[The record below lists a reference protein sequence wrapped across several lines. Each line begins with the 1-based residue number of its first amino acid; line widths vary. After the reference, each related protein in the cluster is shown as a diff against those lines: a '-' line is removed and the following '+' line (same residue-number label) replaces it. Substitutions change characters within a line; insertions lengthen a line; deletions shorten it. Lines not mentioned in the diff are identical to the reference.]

1 MGTKSRAPATLLT
14 ATARQTREVACA
26 FSPFSGAIRILAV
39 SLVMNSRDAEYGLPC
54 SRAEHDISNNDAL
67 RAALHS
73 YRRVVLHS
81 DRVNCRMDA
90 VLPVI
95 TADPEVA
102 PRACRTQVEIAEQVT
117 ATIRSVS
124 NALDQWEVDAANR
137 LVDEIATLAAPD
149 AVCSAATS
157 PCPVREPD
165 RARLAGIVEGDLL
178 LHHHNGMEAVIGEM
192 SQLLDDLVAED
203 DRQAS
208 WLNGIDLLLSVY
220 DEAHRGSL
228 SRSSRDAP
236 GDPNE
241 DAVWRSMYMELK
253 QRFQEE
259 LRRQLAET
267 EVSLTISAN
276 TSIDWG
282 VESRCETAPDATIGS
297 TCPTICAQGL
307 LHELTDAISNVRLRA
322 QRPGPIHVA
331 IAIDLVH
338 PTCPPIHN
346 SSTVDRRFSVQLKS

>member
-1 MGTKSRAPATLLT
+1 
-14 ATARQTREVACA
+14 
-26 FSPFSGAIRILAV
+26 
-39 SLVMNSRDAEYGLPC
+39 
-54 SRAEHDISNNDAL
+54 
-67 RAALHS
+67 
-73 YRRVVLHS
+73 
-81 DRVNCRMDA
+81 
-90 VLPVI
+90 
-95 TADPEVA
+95 
-102 PRACRTQVEIAEQVT
+102 
-117 ATIRSVS
+117 
-124 NALDQWEVDAANR
+124 
-137 LVDEIATLAAPD
+137 
-149 AVCSAATS
+149 
-157 PCPVREPD
+157 
-165 RARLAGIVEGDLL
+165 
-178 LHHHNGMEAVIGEM
+178 M

-253 QRFQEE
+253 QRYPDNAMCMNRRSAGVGRFQEE